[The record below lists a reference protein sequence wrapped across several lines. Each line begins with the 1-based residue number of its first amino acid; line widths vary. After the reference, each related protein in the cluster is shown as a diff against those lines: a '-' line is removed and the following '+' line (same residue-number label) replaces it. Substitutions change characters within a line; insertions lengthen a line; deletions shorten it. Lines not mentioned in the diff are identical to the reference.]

1 MFSYLK
7 KHLNSEILFD
17 PTQTDHDTTD
27 FQSEEW
33 GLRIY
38 GDVKEDMLPIV
49 SFAESG
55 ANDMPEPRGQG
66 FARTVYVDCDIGGDC
81 VI

>member
-1 MFSYLK
+1 
-7 KHLNSEILFD
+7 
-17 PTQTDHDTTD
+17 
-27 FQSEEW
+27 
-33 GLRIY
+33 
-38 GDVKEDMLPIV
+38 MLPIV

-81 VI
+81 VICISRTVFVVFFNGAPKYLEKRNTIEL